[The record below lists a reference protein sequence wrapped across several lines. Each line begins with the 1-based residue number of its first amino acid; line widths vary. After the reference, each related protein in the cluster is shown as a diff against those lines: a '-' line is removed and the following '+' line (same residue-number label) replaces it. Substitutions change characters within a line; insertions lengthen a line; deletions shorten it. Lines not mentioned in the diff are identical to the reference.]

1 MIQVVAFLLLVMC
14 QQCHSE
20 KLTGEQEST
29 FPAGI
34 AADRELGHHS
44 HDKHD
49 EDDSSK
55 HKDKHEQEAPLLDVG
70 ILPVSMATKAPET
83 QPPVAVNVKKDIG
96 KNKTSI
102 IVPPA
107 PSNDDTLHL
116 NVVPGKPLQAADD
129 DDNHNPEI
137 QEGSN
142 SANIPA
148 PPQVGGTTDVTDDDL
163 VPITQSGDDDNTVLP
178 NATAILKSHPHPVA
192 DDDQPPKTSPVTPTK
207 APKHKADAPKTE
219 APVRIIYKTF
229 APSAPPRTEAP
240 VRIVYKTL
248 APTKPKRHVSLAP
261 VVPKTDAPVVPKTAS
276 PTQAPTH
283 APTHA
288 PVAPLTPDPV
298 PTKGNAKE
306 SSEDDKLP
314 AYKPLEDDPISEGV
328 DLTIKDEEMEL
339 AHVEKEAETAGGL
352 GFLLAMLAM
361 VFTAYQMSE
370 NPDGIFASVCRLA
383 ITLLGCGFKMITMP
397 CRNFLGN
404 RYHAGHVPVST
415 MEYREPYRGSG
426 NMMEMT

>member
-1 MIQVVAFLLLVMC
+1 MAFLLLAMC
-14 QQCHSE
+14 RQCQSE

-29 FPAGI
+29 FTTAGI
-34 AADRELGHHS
+34 ADRFRELRHHS

-49 EDDSSK
+49 EDDSNIPK
-55 HKDKHEQEAPLLDVG
+55 EEAPILDVG

-83 QPPVAVNVKKDIG
+83 QPPLAVNVTKDSG
-96 KNKTSI
+96 KDDASI

-116 NVVPGKPLQAADD
+116 NVVPGKPSKAADD
-129 DDNHNPEI
+129 DDNPEI
-137 QEGSN
+137 QAGSD

-148 PPQVGGTTDVTDDDL
+148 PHQAGATTDATDDDE
-163 VPITQSGDDDNTVLP
+163 VPIAKSGDDDNDNAVLP
-178 NATAILKSHPHPVA
+178 KDTAITKSHPLPVA
-192 DDDQPPKTSPVTPTK
+192 DDDQPPKASPVTPTK
-207 APKHKADAPKTE
+207 PPKPKTDAPKTE

-229 APSAPPRTEAP
+229 APSAPPRTEVP
-240 VRIVYKTL
+240 VRIVYKTF
-248 APTKPKRHVSLAP
+248 APTVPKRHISLAP
-261 VVPKTDAPVVPKTAS
+261 VVPKTDAPVVPKTEN
-276 PTQAPTH
+276 PTLAPTH
-283 APTHA
+283 VPTHA
-288 PVAPLTPDPV
+288 PVAPLTPAPV
-298 PTKGNAKE
+298 PTKGDAKD
-306 SSEDDKLP
+306 SSEDEKLP
-314 AYKPLEDDPISEGV
+314 SYEPLEDDPISDGD
-328 DLTIKDEEMEL
+328 DLTVEAEEMEL
-339 AHVEKEAETAGGL
+339 AQVEKEAETAGGL